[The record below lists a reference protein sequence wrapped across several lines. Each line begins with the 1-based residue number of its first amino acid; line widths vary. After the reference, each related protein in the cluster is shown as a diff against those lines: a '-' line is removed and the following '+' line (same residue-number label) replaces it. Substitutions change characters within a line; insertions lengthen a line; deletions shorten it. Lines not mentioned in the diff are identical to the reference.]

1 MSAWAEFKRD
11 LSQIKKDWLALD
23 STLRFLDVFT
33 FLSMSIFG
41 LAYFLIAFMEIRQS
55 VSNVAF
61 MIFPAVI
68 GGYIFV
74 LRVKLGNAETEEEKR
89 KAKSEFVKLS
99 SITAGL
105 VFFTMIY
112 GMLLA

>member
-11 LSQIKKDWLALD
+11 LSQIKKE
-23 STLRFLDVFT
+23 T

-41 LAYFLIAFMEIRQS
+41 LAYFLIAFMDIRQT

-74 LRVKLGNAETEEEKR
+74 LRVKLGNAETEEEKNTAVR
-89 KAKSEFVKLS
+89 EFVKLS

-105 VFFTMIY
+105 VFFTMVY
-112 GMLLA
+112 AMMLA